1 MSDLINKYPYTDF
14 HAVNLDYILKLV
26 RANAGLHLEESG
38 NQILLKTADNTIVSA
53 ITAPYAASAGS
64 ANTASSA
71 SYASTAGS
79 ASSAGY
85 ATNAGTAAA
94 ATNATNAVNANHAV
108 TADSATSAA
117 SATTA
122 ATAAEATH
130 AATAS
135 EATHAAS
142 ADYATTTGNVEHAD
156 NAIETI
162 TIQGDKVRF
171 TTYDGTSTDITI
183 PFATKAQKDDLG
195 NIIKSTYVADVVD
208 NNGQLNFKDAQGNT
222 IKALTPSVTQAVTDS
237 YGNTIADYVKSISV
251 ESGSLYVTIEHGTGT
266 AETIQIPYSDTAWKD
281 TNGNVIKNTY
291 VKRLEII
298 TDANDGQKKL
308 VAYNGDNPEAELFRF
323 PVEAY
328 RAQVADNAT
337 HANNADYATSAGSAA
352 EATHALTADSDP
364 NGNTIESYTKSFS
377 SYTTTYGVQHLVA
390 KDGEGNVVSDVDLFE
405 RSQILIGFFDK
416 DKTNPVNIFSL
427 TVNQNEVYTMDP
439 DVLAWYKFTE
449 VNDILKAGVY
459 TGYINENDQMII
471 RAPLVYSNGYWL
483 MYCFD
488 YQANALKIFKI
499 DQGTLATDVSITR
512 LM

>member
-26 RANAGLHLEESG
+26 RENAGLHLEDSG
-38 NQILLKTADNTIVSA
+38 NQILLKTADNTIISA

-64 ANTASSA
+64 ANTANSA
-71 SYASTAGS
+71 GYASTAGS

-171 TTYDGTSTDITI
+171 TTYGGTSTDITI

-195 NIIKSTYVADVVD
+195 NIIKSTYFADVVD

-266 AETIQIPYSDTAWKD
+266 VETIQIPYSDTAWKD

-328 RAQVADNAT
+328 RAQVADRAT
-337 HANNADYATSAGSAA
+337 SAASADYATEAG
-352 EATHALTADSDP
+352 HALTADSDP

-377 SYTTTYGVQHLVA
+377 SNSSTYGIQHLVA
-390 KDGEGNVVSDVDLFE
+390 KDGEGNVVSDINLFD
-405 RSQILIGFFDK
+405 RSQIVIGFFDK
-416 DKTNPVNIFSL
+416 DKSNPDDIDSL
-427 TVNQNEVYTMDP
+427 TVGQQVTYTVDP
-439 DVLAWYKFTE
+439 AVLGWYKFTGVDE
-449 VNDILKAGVY
+449 MLTAGAII
-459 TGYINENDQMII
+459 GYINTSDKMIQRMVVQYNRYYFI
-471 RAPLVYSNGYWL
+471 S
-483 MYCFD
+483 CFE
-488 YQANALKIFKI
+488 YTANTIKTFMVG
-499 DQGTLATDVSITR
+499 QGTLPTDIDVR
-512 LM
+512 RMA

>member
-26 RANAGLHLEESG
+26 RSNAGLHLEESG

-94 ATNATNAVNANHAV
+94 ATNATNAVNATHAV

-130 AATAS
+130 AQAAS
-135 EATHAAS
+135 EANHAAT

-156 NAIETI
+156 NAIESV

-171 TTYDGTSTDITI
+171 TTYGGTSIDITI
-183 PFATKAQKDDLG
+183 PYATKAHKDDLG
-195 NIIKSTYVADVVD
+195 NVIKSTYVADVVD
-208 NNGQLNFKDAQGNT
+208 NNGQLKFNDAEGNT

-237 YGNTIADYVKSISV
+237 YGNTIADYVKSVSV
-251 ESGSLYVTIEHGTGT
+251 ESGSDYVTIDHGTGT
-266 AETIQIPYSDTAWKD
+266 AETLQIPYSDKAWKD

-291 VKRLEII
+291 VKRLEIV
-298 TDANDGQKKL
+298 TDENDGQKKL

-328 RAQVADNAT
+328 RAQIAAEAD
-337 HANNADYATSAGSAA
+337 HAASADYATEAGTAQSARTSTGSISSISKPSNHSDRLIINNGDGTTSTIYINAMASPYIEVNTSNQMTMFDPLFTVGHTEEYSVEGFDTRYGLEAASDFLDYYDMNSYVEHLNENSLLLFSAA
-352 EATHALTADSDP
+352 IQKSTDSNENTYFYITVFDPTAGAVKIFNITAGNSDDTLT
-364 NGNTIESYTKSFS
+364 
-377 SYTTTYGVQHLVA
+377 
-390 KDGEGNVVSDVDLFE
+390 FE
-405 RSQILIGFFDK
+405 RI
-416 DKTNPVNIFSL
+416 V
-427 TVNQNEVYTMDP
+427 
-439 DVLAWYKFTE
+439 
-449 VNDILKAGVY
+449 
-459 TGYINENDQMII
+459 
-471 RAPLVYSNGYWL
+471 
-483 MYCFD
+483 
-488 YQANALKIFKI
+488 
-499 DQGTLATDVSITR
+499 
-512 LM
+512 

>member
-26 RANAGLHLEESG
+26 RENAGLHLEDSG
-38 NQILLKTADNTIVSA
+38 NQILLKTADNTIISA

-64 ANTASSA
+64 ANTANSA
-71 SYASTAGS
+71 GYASTAGS

-85 ATNAGTAAA
+85 ATNAGTAAS

-156 NAIETI
+156 NAIETVAI
-162 TIQGDKVRF
+162 VGDKVRF
-171 TTYDGTSTDITI
+171 TTYGGTVTDITI

-208 NNGQLNFKDAQGNT
+208 NNGQLNFKDAEGNT

-237 YGNTIADYVKSISV
+237 YGNTIANYVKSVSV
-251 ESGSLYVTIEHGTGT
+251 ESGSDYVTIDHGTGT
-266 AETIQIPYSDTAWKD
+266 AETLQIPYSDKAWKD

-298 TDANDGQKKL
+298 TDENDGQKKL

-328 RAQVADNAT
+328 RAQVADRAT
-337 HANNADYATSAGSAA
+337 FAASADYATEAGTAQ
-352 EATHALTADSDP
+352 TALTSTGSINSITTPANESDCITIN
-364 NGNTIESYTKSFS
+364 NGDGTTKKINIHNKSIIQINL
-377 SYTTTYGVQHLVA
+377 YG
-390 KDGEGNVVSDVDLFE
+390 DG
-405 RSQILIGFFDK
+405 I
-416 DKTNPVNIFSL
+416 KTNPTDLAVNASEDY
-427 TVNQNEVYTMDP
+427 EVDP
-439 DVLAWYKFTE
+439 DDLTK
-449 VNDILKAGVY
+449 
-459 TGYINENDQMII
+459 
-471 RAPLVYSNGYWL
+471 YSNISEISDFIKPNINFEYTEQSGGL
-483 MYCFD
+483 VLF
-488 YQANALKIFKI
+488 NALSQQVTISGNTAIILYVFN
-499 DQGTLATDVSITR
+499 GTSIVILQIEESNTDGYVTITR

>member
-26 RANAGLHLEESG
+26 RENAGLHLEESG
-38 NQILLKTADNTIVSA
+38 NQILLKTADNTIISA

-108 TADSATSAA
+108 TSDSATSAA

-156 NAIETI
+156 NAIETVSI
-162 TIQGDKVRF
+162 RGDKVRF
-171 TTYDGTSTDITI
+171 TTYGGTSTDITI

-195 NIIKSTYVADVVD
+195 NIIKSTYVANVVD
-208 NNGQLNFKDAQGNT
+208 NNGQLKFNDAEGNT
-222 IKALTPSVTQAVTDS
+222 IVSLTPSVTQAQKDN
-237 YGNTIADYVKSISV
+237 YGNDIADYIKEVGV
-251 ESGSLYVTIEHGTGT
+251 TEGSNYITVVHGNGT
-266 AETIQIPYSDTAWKD
+266 AETFQAPYADTAWKD

-298 TDANDGQKKL
+298 TDENDGQKKL

-328 RAQVADNAT
+328 RAQVAAEAD
-337 HANNADYATSAGSAA
+337 HAANADYATSAGTAQTAA
-352 EATHALTADSDP
+352 TSTGSVSSIVSPINEKQKIVISNGDGSTTTFNIFEKSNPIIYLVGAENQIMPFDPSFTVGHSEEYTAEDFDKYGWNTANMALQENITFLVVDNDR
-364 NGNTIESYTKSFS
+364 NTIFTAPAYFVT
-377 SYTTTYGVQHLVA
+377 GA
-390 KDGEGNVVSDVDLFE
+390 GNCLNVF
-405 RSQILIGFFDK
+405 
-416 DKTNPVNIFSL
+416 
-427 TVNQNEVYTMDP
+427 DP
-439 DVLAWYKFTE
+439 DNTAFKVFSVT
-449 VNDILKAGVY
+449 AGNADD
-459 TGYINENDQMII
+459 TLII
-471 RAPLVYSNGYWL
+471 E
-483 MYCFD
+483 
-488 YQANALKIFKI
+488 
-499 DQGTLATDVSITR
+499 R
-512 LM
+512 LL

>member
-14 HAVNLDYILKLV
+14 HSVNLDYILKLV
-26 RANAGLHLEESG
+26 RANAGLHLEDSG

-156 NAIETI
+156 NAIESV

-171 TTYDGTSTDITI
+171 TTYGGTVIDITI

-195 NIIKSTYVADVVD
+195 NIIKSTYIADVVD
-208 NNGQLNFKDAQGNT
+208 NNGQLKFNDAEGNT

-237 YGNTIADYVKSISV
+237 YGNTIADYVKSVSV
-251 ESGSLYVTIEHGTGT
+251 ESGSDYVTIDHGTGT
-266 AETIQIPYSDTAWKD
+266 AETLQIPYSDKAWKD

-291 VKRLEII
+291 VKRLEIV
-298 TDANDGQKKL
+298 TDENDGQKKL

-328 RAQVADNAT
+328 RAQIAAEAD
-337 HANNADYATSAGSAA
+337 HAASADYATEAGTAQS
-352 EATHALTADSDP
+352 ALTSTGSISSVTTPSNESDSFTIN
-364 NGNTIESYTKSFS
+364 NGDGTTKKINIHNKSIIEINL
-377 SYTTTYGVQHLVA
+377 YG
-390 KDGEGNVVSDVDLFE
+390 DG
-405 RSQILIGFFDK
+405 I
-416 DKTNPVNIFSL
+416 KTNPQDLAVNASEDY
-427 TVNQNEVYTMDP
+427 EVDP
-439 DVLAWYKFTE
+439 DDLTKYSYISDIDDVITPNINFVYNEQSGGLVLFNAISQQVTISGNTAIILSVYNGTSIVILQIETSNTE
-449 VNDILKAGVY
+449 
-459 TGYINENDQMII
+459 GY
-471 RAPLVYSNGYWL
+471 V
-483 MYCFD
+483 
-488 YQANALKIFKI
+488 
-499 DQGTLATDVSITR
+499 TITR

>member
-26 RANAGLHLEESG
+26 RENAGLHLEESG

-130 AATAS
+130 AQAAS

-156 NAIETI
+156 NAIETVS
-162 TIQGDKVRF
+162 IQGDKVRF
-171 TTYDGTSTDITI
+171 TTYGGTKTDITI

-237 YGNTIADYVKSISV
+237 YGNTIADYVKSVSV
-251 ESGSLYVTIEHGTGT
+251 ESGSDYVTIDHGTGT
-266 AETIQIPYSDTAWKD
+266 AETLQIPYSDKAWKD

-328 RAQVADNAT
+328 RAQVAAEAD
-337 HANNADYATSAGSAA
+337 HAAAADYATSARSAQTAVTAESSTGSISSISKPSNHSDRLIINNGDGTISTIYVNAMASPYLEVNTAANQMTMFDPLFTVGHSEEYSVEGFDTRYDLEAASDFLDYYDMNSYVEYSNENSLLLFSAA
-352 EATHALTADSDP
+352 IQKSTDSNENTFFYISVFDPTAGAVKIFHITAGNSDDTLT
-364 NGNTIESYTKSFS
+364 
-377 SYTTTYGVQHLVA
+377 
-390 KDGEGNVVSDVDLFE
+390 FE
-405 RSQILIGFFDK
+405 RI
-416 DKTNPVNIFSL
+416 V
-427 TVNQNEVYTMDP
+427 
-439 DVLAWYKFTE
+439 
-449 VNDILKAGVY
+449 
-459 TGYINENDQMII
+459 
-471 RAPLVYSNGYWL
+471 
-483 MYCFD
+483 
-488 YQANALKIFKI
+488 
-499 DQGTLATDVSITR
+499 
-512 LM
+512 

>member
-26 RANAGLHLEESG
+26 RENAGLHLEESG

-94 ATNATNAVNANHAV
+94 ATNATNAVNATHAV

-156 NAIETI
+156 NAIETVS
-162 TIQGDKVRF
+162 IQGDKVRF

-195 NIIKSTYVADVVD
+195 NIIKSTYIADVVD
-208 NNGQLNFKDAQGNT
+208 NNGQLKFNDAEGNT

-237 YGNTIADYVKSISV
+237 YGNTIANYVKSVSV
-251 ESGSLYVTIEHGTGT
+251 ESGSDYVKIDHGTGT
-266 AETIQIPYSDTAWKD
+266 AETLKIPYSDKAWKD

-298 TDANDGQKKL
+298 TDENDGQKKL

-328 RAQVADNAT
+328 RAQVADRAT
-337 HANNADYATSAGSAA
+337 SAASADYATEAGTAA
-352 EATHALTADSDP
+352 TAETSTGSISSIATPANESDSFTIN
-364 NGNTIESYTKSFS
+364 NGDGTTKKINIHNKSIIQIDI
-377 SYTTTYGVQHLVA
+377 YG
-390 KDGEGNVVSDVDLFE
+390 DG
-405 RSQILIGFFDK
+405 I
-416 DKTNPVNIFSL
+416 KTNPTDLAVNASEDY
-427 TVNQNEVYTMDP
+427 EVDP
-439 DVLAWYKFTE
+439 DDLSK
-449 VNDILKAGVY
+449 
-459 TGYINENDQMII
+459 
-471 RAPLVYSNGYWL
+471 YSNISEVSDFIKPNITFEYTEQSGGLVLFNATSQQVTVSGNTAIVLYVFNGTSIVVLQIEESNTDGYV
-483 MYCFD
+483 
-488 YQANALKIFKI
+488 
-499 DQGTLATDVSITR
+499 TITR
-512 LM
+512 LL

>member
-26 RANAGLHLEESG
+26 RENAGLHLEDSG
-38 NQILLKTADNTIVSA
+38 KQILLKTADNTIISA

-64 ANTASSA
+64 ANTANSA
-71 SYASTAGS
+71 GYASTAGS

-156 NAIETI
+156 NAIETVS
-162 TIQGDKVRF
+162 IQGDKVRF
-171 TTYDGTSTDITI
+171 TTYGGTSTDITI

-195 NIIKSTYVADVVD
+195 NIIKSTYIADVVD

-237 YGNTIADYVKSISV
+237 YGNTIADYVKSVSV
-251 ESGSLYVTIEHGTGT
+251 ESGSDYVKIDHGTGT
-266 AETIQIPYSDTAWKD
+266 AETLQIPYSDKAWKD

-298 TDANDGQKKL
+298 TDADDGQKKL

-328 RAQVADNAT
+328 RAQVADRAT
-337 HANNADYATSAGSAA
+337 STASADYATSAGSAQTA
-352 EATHALTADSDP
+352 AVATSCPSNAYFIKCYTNHDGSYSSSDP
-364 NGNTIESYTKSFS
+364 DTLTLEGIYDSAGNELNISDITYDMITNMYVKFHQADNDPNLIIYPVARIDQAPNAPLFFYVDHSQVFHDSGNNKEEGQHFHLSIGFLNGSVASSTVYVS
-377 SYTTTYGVQHLVA
+377 SYEL
-390 KDGEGNVVSDVDLFE
+390 L
-405 RSQILIGFFDK
+405 
-416 DKTNPVNIFSL
+416 P
-427 TVNQNEVYTMDP
+427 
-439 DVLAWYKFTE
+439 
-449 VNDILKAGVY
+449 
-459 TGYINENDQMII
+459 
-471 RAPLVYSNGYWL
+471 PL
-483 MYCFD
+483 
-488 YQANALKIFKI
+488 
-499 DQGTLATDVSITR
+499 
-512 LM
+512 

>member
-26 RANAGLHLEESG
+26 RANAGLHLEDSG

-85 ATNAGTAAA
+85 ATNAGTAAT

-130 AATAS
+130 AASAS

-171 TTYDGTSTDITI
+171 TTYGGTVTDITI

-195 NIIKSTYVADVVD
+195 NIIKSTYIANVVD
-208 NNGQLNFKDAQGNT
+208 DNGTLKFQDATGAT
-222 IKALTPSVTQAVTDS
+222 ITSLIPSVTQAVTDS
-237 YGNTIADYVKSISV
+237 YGNTIADYVKSVSV
-251 ESGSLYVTIEHGTGT
+251 ESGSDYVTIDHGTGT
-266 AETIQIPYSDTAWKD
+266 AETLQIPYSDKAWKD

-291 VKRLEII
+291 VKRLEIV
-298 TDANDGQKKL
+298 TDENDGQKKL

-328 RAQVADNAT
+328 RAQIAAEAD
-337 HANNADYATSAGSAA
+337 HAASADYATEAG
-352 EATHALTADSDP
+352 HALTADSDP

-377 SYTTTYGVQHLVA
+377 SNSSTYGIQHLVA
-390 KDGEGNVVSDVDLFE
+390 KDGEGNVVSDINLFD
-405 RSQILIGFFDK
+405 RSQIVIGFFDK
-416 DKTNPVNIFSL
+416 DKSNPDDIDSL
-427 TVNQNEVYTMDP
+427 TVGQQVTYTVDP
-439 DVLAWYKFTE
+439 DVLGWYKFTGVDE
-449 VNDILKAGVY
+449 MLTAGAII
-459 TGYINENDQMII
+459 GYINTSDQMIQRMVVQYNRYYFI
-471 RAPLVYSNGYWL
+471 S
-483 MYCFD
+483 CFE
-488 YQANALKIFKI
+488 YTANTIKTFMVG
-499 DQGTLATDVSITR
+499 QGTLPTDIDVR
-512 LM
+512 RMA

>member
-26 RANAGLHLEESG
+26 RENAGLHLEESG

-71 SYASTAGS
+71 GYASTAGS

-85 ATNAGTAAA
+85 ATNAGTAAT

-156 NAIETI
+156 NAIETV

-171 TTYDGTSTDITI
+171 TTYGGTVIDITV

-195 NIIKSTYVADVVD
+195 NIIKSTYIANVVD
-208 NNGQLNFKDAQGNT
+208 DNGTLKFQDATGAT
-222 IKALTPSVTQAVTDS
+222 ITSLIPSVTQAQTDS
-237 YGNTIADYVKSISV
+237 YGNTIADYVKSVSV
-251 ESGSLYVTIEHGTGT
+251 ESGSDYVTIDHGTGT
-266 AETIQIPYSDTAWKD
+266 AETLQIPYSDKAWKD

-291 VKRLEII
+291 VKRLEIV
-298 TDANDGQKKL
+298 TDANDGHKKL

-323 PVEAY
+323 EIEAY
-328 RAQVADNAT
+328 SAQIAAEAD
-337 HANNADYATSAGSAA
+337 HAAAADYATSAGSAA
-352 EATHALTADSDP
+352 TAETSTGSISSITTAANEYDSFTIN
-364 NGNTIESYTKSFS
+364 NGDGTTKKINIHNKSIIEINL
-377 SYTTTYGVQHLVA
+377 YG
-390 KDGEGNVVSDVDLFE
+390 DG
-405 RSQILIGFFDK
+405 I
-416 DKTNPVNIFSL
+416 KTNPTDLAVNASEDYEVDPDDL
-427 TVNQNEVYTMDP
+427 TKYRYISAVDDVITPNINFVYTEQSGGL
-439 DVLAWYKFTE
+439 VLFNAISQQVTISGGTAI
-449 VNDILKAGVY
+449 ILSVFNG
-459 TGYINENDQMII
+459 TSIIILQIEESSTPGYI
-471 RAPLVYSNGYWL
+471 
-483 MYCFD
+483 
-488 YQANALKIFKI
+488 
-499 DQGTLATDVSITR
+499 TITR

>member
-26 RANAGLHLEESG
+26 RENAGLHLEESG

-64 ANTASSA
+64 SNTASSA
-71 SYASTAGS
+71 GYASTAGS

-85 ATNAGTAAA
+85 ATNAGTAAT

-130 AATAS
+130 AQAAS

-162 TIQGDKVRF
+162 AIQGDKVRF
-171 TTYDGTSTDITI
+171 TTYGGTVTDITI

-195 NIIKSTYVADVVD
+195 NIIKSTYVANVVD
-208 NNGQLNFKDAQGNT
+208 NNGQLTFKDAEGNT
-222 IKALTPSVTQAVTDS
+222 ITALTPSVTQAQTDS
-237 YGNTIADYVKSISV
+237 YGNTIADYVKSVSV
-251 ESGSLYVTIEHGTGT
+251 ESGSDYVTIDHGTGT
-266 AETIQIPYSDTAWKD
+266 AETLQIPYSDKAWKD

-291 VKRLEII
+291 VKRLEIV

-308 VAYNGDNPEAELFRF
+308 VAYNGDNPEAELFRI

-328 RAQVADNAT
+328 RAQVADRAT
-337 HANNADYATSAGSAA
+337 SAASADYAATAGSAQTTVTAESANNAVIYITAYSNHDGSYII
-352 EATHALTADSDP
+352 SDP
-364 NGNTIESYTKSFS
+364 DTLTLESITDANGNNIDPS
-377 SYTTTYGVQHLVA
+377 SISIDMFTNVFLKYHQTTSDPLFFYYP
-390 KDGEGNVVSDVDLFE
+390 VSK
-405 RSQILIGFFDK
+405 I
-416 DKTNPVNIFSL
+416 
-427 TVNQNEVYTMDP
+427 
-439 DVLAWYKFTE
+439 
-449 VNDILKAGVY
+449 
-459 TGYINENDQMII
+459 
-471 RAPLVYSNGYWL
+471 
-483 MYCFD
+483 
-488 YQANALKIFKI
+488 YQANDSSPIFFQFDEYTLNYDSDSDTTEAEFFHADLGILAGSVASSALYRHYS
-499 DQGTLATDVSITR
+499 LLNAPR
-512 LM
+512 P